1 MLIPI
6 HKFLKNKIKGIIHV
20 GAHTAEEL
28 SYYVEHG
35 CNRVLWIE
43 ANPERWKELEG
54 KIKQYPNMKLGKF
67 AASSQTGGTTYLK
80 LSGISSSVLNMGTHK
95 TKYPGSNPTHSV
107 EVELVAVDD
116 WISTNQEKRYNY
128 NFLNIDVQ
136 GYELEALRGLQKQL
150 LDIDAI
156 YSEINYE
163 YLYENGAL
171 VGDVDQFLAGHGFKR
186 VATETVKGMGWGEA
200 LYIKGMTLQ
209 LTVYLKFLIYK
220 LVSVKAALR
229 SKLKQK
235 ALQNKDQ

>member
-6 HKFLKNKIKGIIHV
+6 HKFLKGKIKGIIHV

-28 SYYVEHG
+28 IYYVDHG

-43 ANPERWKELEG
+43 ANPEKWKELEG
-54 KIKQYPNMKLGKF
+54 KIKKYPNMKLGKF
-67 AASSQTGGTTYLK
+67 AASSQTGGTTALK

-95 TKYPGSNPTHSV
+95 TKYPGSDPTHSV

-116 WISTNQEKRYNY
+116 WISISHEKRCNY

-136 GYELEALRGLQKQL
+136 GYELEALKGLQQQL
-150 LDIDAI
+150 LHIDAI

-171 VGDVDQFLAGHGFKR
+171 VVDIDQFLARYGFKR

-200 LYIKGMTLQ
+200 LYIKGRTLQ
-209 LTVYLKFLIYK
+209 FKIYCNFIIYK
-220 LVSVKAALR
+220 LLSAKAVL
-229 SKLKQK
+229 LKNWRRQSRK
-235 ALQNKDQ
+235 H